1 MRDEKEGEAG
11 ERGRRWKGV
20 RDFRRLLVVVVVVV
34 CWGVVV
40 EVRLGEAEEGRTEE
54 EEEEEEF
61 VAEKVFLSVP
71 LLGPPAVE
79 GRPSEGRPSSASKNR
94 PLSLSSAALL
104 LDSPINEEQ

>member
-34 CWGVVV
+34 CCGIVA
-40 EVRLGEAEEGRTEE
+40 EVRLGEAEEGRT
-54 EEEEEEF
+54 EEEEEF

-94 PLSLSSAALL
+94 PLSVSSAALL